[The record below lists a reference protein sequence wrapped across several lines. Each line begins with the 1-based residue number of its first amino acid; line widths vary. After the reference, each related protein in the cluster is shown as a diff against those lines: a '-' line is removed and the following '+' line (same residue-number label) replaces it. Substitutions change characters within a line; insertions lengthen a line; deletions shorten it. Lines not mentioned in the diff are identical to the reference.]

1 MQTIQF
7 RVDENYLNIVLTL
20 LNNLKI
26 NIQDLLIF
34 KEAKKSDTLSKFIE
48 VENSIKQSNEAYDFL
63 KLGGSN
69 CWSGN
74 IEEMRED
81 RIKYGSN

>member
-26 NIQDLLIF
+26 NIQ
-34 KEAKKSDTLSKFIE
+34 KTK
-48 VENSIKQSNEAYDFL
+48 
-63 KLGGSN
+63 GSN
-69 CWSGN
+69 SF
-74 IEEMRED
+74 
-81 RIKYGSN
+81 